1 MHLERKSPAIT
12 LVLTSAILLLVF
24 PAACTDQQS
33 TTGVLRPS
41 ARGSDVIGGDM
52 AFGARDYDLTSF
64 DVSTLTLTATSNLV
78 PPNPISPSD
87 PYIPG
92 DPYRTFT
99 ASFTADTRFVSAR
112 LDRYQPQEPYCPGL
126 AANYNASIGVATG
139 DGGLFYGLIG
149 QMAASHCNARVLVDL
164 NSATIRSFEPVP

>member
-64 DVSTLTLTATSNLV
+64 DVSTLTLRSFAYLIMSMMRLCRRG
-78 PPNPISPSD
+78 SPHEWS
-87 PYIPG
+87 
-92 DPYRTFT
+92 TT
-99 ASFTADTRFVSAR
+99 ASAHGAISSMIW
-112 LDRYQPQEPYCPGL
+112 LG
-126 AANYNASIGVATG
+126 
-139 DGGLFYGLIG
+139 
-149 QMAASHCNARVLVDL
+149 
-164 NSATIRSFEPVP
+164 